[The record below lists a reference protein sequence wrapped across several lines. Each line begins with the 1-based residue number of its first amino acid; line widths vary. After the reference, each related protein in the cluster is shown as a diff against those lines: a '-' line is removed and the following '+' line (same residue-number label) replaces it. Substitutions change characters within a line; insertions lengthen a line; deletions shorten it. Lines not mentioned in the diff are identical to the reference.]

1 MCSTLNETEHN
12 EQDWMAVARICM
24 LALDEEWFGLL
35 LAAAAGTLVP
45 DNRMKNGVDKNY
57 PTTHK
62 EDIHYLQVM

>member
-1 MCSTLNETEHN
+1 
-12 EQDWMAVARICM
+12 MAVARICM